1 MSGTTIPNITA
12 DDVESLRG
20 FIRRSVADANA
31 DGVVIGLSGGIDSA
45 VVTKICADALGAEK
59 VLNIF
64 MPSRETPAEDYKVT
78 KELSD
83 SWGTDYRVVDIQ
95 PAVDSLAAML
105 LTGKET
111 PLERGNISARC
122 RMIVL
127 YNFAKKMNRLVVGTS
142 NQSEIMMGYFTKHGD
157 GACDITLLA
166 NMYKTEV
173 RQIARMIGIP
183 ESIIAK
189 PPSAGLW
196 EGQTDESEMGIMYED
211 LDRILYG
218 MEDGMSDQEIA
229 SETGIDRAK
238 VSEIRAQVRLMEHK
252 RLPAKRPEFSR
263 LFILALQTLFIET
276 RPIPSM
282 CRKWSNAVL
291 IIR

>member
-1 MSGTTIPNITA
+1 MVGMSGTTIPNITA

-45 VVTKICADALGAEK
+45 VVTKICADALGADK

-122 RMIVL
+122 RMVVL

-229 SETGIDRAK
+229 SETGIDKAK
-238 VSEIRAQVRLMEHK
+238 VSEIRAQVKLMEHK

-263 LFILALQTLFIET
+263 AIQQGT
-276 RPIPSM
+276 PSSSWPDQVGPW
-282 CRKWSNAVL
+282 KPL
-291 IIR
+291 

>member
-45 VVTKICADALGAEK
+45 VVTKICADALGADK

-64 MPSRETPAEDYKVT
+64 RPSRETPAEDYTVT

-229 SETGIDRAK
+229 SETGIDKAK
-238 VSEIRAQVRLMEHK
+238 ISEIRAQVRLMEHK

-263 LFILALQTLFIET
+263 VFILALQTLFIET

-282 CRKWSNAVL
+282 CRKWSNVVL

>member
-263 LFILALQTLFIET
+263 VFILALQTLFI
-276 RPIPSM
+276 PDFD
-282 CRKWSNAVL
+282 
-291 IIR
+291 